1 MRKSLTKDKKICKS
15 NYPGG
20 VTLFATGIPLGVENK
35 ANKKK
40 VPELPVLI
48 SVTTVSSFHSSK
60 ALKESLWE
68 NPYGRMPLAG
78 VSSR

>member
-1 MRKSLTKDKKICKS
+1 MVRCLQNKEILNKS

-48 SVTTVSSFHSSK
+48 SVTTVSSFQRN
-60 ALKESLWE
+60 AF
-68 NPYGRMPLAG
+68 GR
-78 VSSR
+78 RK